1 MSARMLGCIPSV
13 LTPREQDFVYR
24 PKTARLR
31 AQPLNYTL
39 RPSFTPFPP
48 YDQGALRSCVAN
60 ALAAP
65 VQLKRFR
72 QGAKGAKQFMPS
84 RLFIYYNGRVREYNV
99 MADAGM
105 QIVTGIRTLVDEGAC
120 SEKTWAYNLA
130 RFRTYPSQA
139 AWREGKKCQL
149 LKYERVLQDAAQM
162 KGCLLAGNPV
172 VTGFVVYDS
181 FMTAAVARTGKA
193 PLPLAGER
201 ALGGHAVVLV
211 GYDDGQGL
219 WLLRN
224 SWNVAWGDKGYFTL
238 PYEYLLSPKF
248 AFDFWSIDAVE

>member
-1 MSARMLGCIPSV
+1 MITRMLGCIPSE
-13 LTPREQDFVYR
+13 LTPREQDFIYR
-24 PKTARLR
+24 PLAARLR
-31 AQPLNYTL
+31 AQLPNYTL
-39 RPSFTPFPP
+39 RPSFAPFSP
-48 YDQGALRSCVAN
+48 YDQGALKSCVAN

-65 VQLKRFR
+65 IQLKRFL
-72 QGAKGAKQFMPS
+72 GVKGAKPFMPS
-84 RLFIYYNGRVREYNV
+84 RLFIYYNGRVREYDV

-105 QIVTGIRTLVDEGAC
+105 QIVTGIRTLVDEGVC
-120 SEKTWAYNLA
+120 SERTWPYNIA
-130 RFRTYPSQA
+130 RFRTYPSPA
-139 AWREGKKCQL
+139 ARREGKKCQL
-149 LKYERVLQDAAQM
+149 LKYERVLQDAVQM

-181 FMTAAVARTGKA
+181 FMTAAVAKTGRA

-211 GYDDGQGL
+211 GYDDGPGL

-238 PYEYLLSPKF
+238 PYEYLLSPKL
-248 AFDFWSIDAVE
+248 AFDFWAIDAVE